1 MNIQSNLPILSGGD
15 TYRVT
20 SPFGWRVDP
29 VTGQGNGQ
37 HKGIDLVLWKG
48 YGTTA
53 PICAA
58 WDGVVTYVRDSVDGF
73 SRTQTAGNYVIIDH
87 GDGVVTK
94 YYHLRKDS
102 VEVVAGEQVTA
113 GQQIGYMGSTGYST
127 GAHLHFQ
134 LEIDGEPVDPEP
146 FITGEVPDASPEP
159 SESVGDGANDSEAEM
174 DNTPAEWSAEAVQWA
189 VDNGI
194 MYGDENGN
202 YKLRD
207 ACTREMM
214 LVFLYRALG
223 GGS

>member
-1 MNIQSNLPILSGGD
+1 MNIQSILPILGGGD

-29 VTGQGNGQ
+29 VTGEGNGQ
-37 HKGIDLVLWKG
+37 HKGIDLVLWVG
-48 YGTTA
+48 YSTVA

-58 WDGVVTYVRDSVDGF
+58 WDGVVTFVRNSVNGF
-73 SRTQTAGNYVIIDH
+73 SKTQSAGNYVIIDH

-94 YYHLRKDS
+94 YYHLGKGT
-102 VEVVAGEQVTA
+102 VAVKCGETVTA

-134 LEIDGEPVDPEP
+134 LEINGVPVDPYP
-146 FITGEVPDASPEP
+146 FITGEVPDAADP
-159 SESVGDGANDSEAEM
+159 SDGAGDGSNDIEAEM
-174 DNTPAEWSAEAVQWA
+174 DNTPSEWAAEAVQWA

-223 GGS
+223 GES